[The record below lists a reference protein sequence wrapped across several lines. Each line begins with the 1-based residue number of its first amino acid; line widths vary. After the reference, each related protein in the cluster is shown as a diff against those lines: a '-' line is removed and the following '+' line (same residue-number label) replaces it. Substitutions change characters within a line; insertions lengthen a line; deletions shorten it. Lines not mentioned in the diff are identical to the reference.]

1 MASHTRFSIAVIP
14 GDGIGQEVIPA
25 AIEVIEAVREKT
37 GGFELDYETLPM
49 GAGHY
54 RDTGVEMP
62 DETLAKAK
70 AADAIF
76 LGAIGLP
83 DVRRPDGTEISP
95 HLVIREELGLYAGI
109 RPVKAY
115 PNAPVLLADPRAADI
130 DFVIIR
136 ESSEGLFHTQGR
148 GEVIDNKEARETLL
162 VTRETCEKL
171 FDFSFRLAQKRK
183 ARGKPGKVTCVDKA
197 NVFRAFAFFRK
208 IFDER
213 KAKFPGVETGYSYV
227 DAQALELVRKP
238 WEYDVLVMEN
248 MFGDILSDLAGG
260 LVGGMGLAAC
270 GEIGDD
276 HALFQPAHGSAPDI
290 MGQDKANPLATILS
304 GALMLD
310 WLGERSGNDSLS
322 AAALAIDDA
331 VEAAFAAGE
340 LRPMEFGGDQG
351 TQSAK
356 DAVIS
361 SLTKLPA

>member
-1 MASHTRFSIAVIP
+1 MASNTRYSIAVIP

-25 AIEVIEAVREKT
+25 ALDVIEAARERV
-37 GGFELDYETLPM
+37 GGFELDFETLPM

-62 DETLAKAK
+62 DETLEKAK

-95 HLVIREELGLYAGI
+95 HLVIREELGLYAGV

-148 GEVIDNKEARETLL
+148 GEVVDDREARETLL

-183 ARGKPGKVTCVDKA
+183 ARGNPGQVTCVDKA

-213 KAKFPGVETGYSYV
+213 KAKFPDVEASYSYV

-260 LVGGMGLAAC
+260 LVGGMGMAAC

-290 MGQDKANPLATILS
+290 MGEDKANPLATILS

-310 WLGERSGNDSLS
+310 WLGERSGNDSLGK
-322 AAALAIDDA
+322 AALAIEEA
-331 VEAAFAAGE
+331 VETAFSGST
-340 LRPMEFGGDQG
+340 LRPMEFGGNQG
-351 TQSAK
+351 TKAATA
-356 DAVIS
+356 AVIDH
-361 SLTKLPA
+361 LK

>member
-1 MASHTRFSIAVIP
+1 MASNTRYSIAVIP

-25 AIEVIEAVREKT
+25 AIGVIEAARERV
-37 GGFELDYETLPM
+37 GGFELAYETLPM

-62 DETLAKAK
+62 DETLEKAK

-95 HLVIREELGLYAGI
+95 HLVIREELGLYAGV

-148 GEVIDNKEARETLL
+148 GDVVDDREARETLL

-183 ARGKPGKVTCVDKA
+183 ARGNPGRLTCVDKA

-213 KAKFPGVETGYSYV
+213 KASFPDVEAGYSYV

-260 LVGGMGLAAC
+260 LVGGMGMAAC

-290 MGQDKANPLATILS
+290 MGKDKANPLATILS
-304 GALMLD
+304 GGLMLD
-310 WLGERSGNDSLS
+310 WLGERSGNDSLVQ
-322 AAALAIDDA
+322 AGLLIEQA
-331 VEAAFAAGE
+331 VEAAFSAGE

-351 TQSAK
+351 TKAATKAVTSALK
-356 DAVIS
+356 T
-361 SLTKLPA
+361 LC